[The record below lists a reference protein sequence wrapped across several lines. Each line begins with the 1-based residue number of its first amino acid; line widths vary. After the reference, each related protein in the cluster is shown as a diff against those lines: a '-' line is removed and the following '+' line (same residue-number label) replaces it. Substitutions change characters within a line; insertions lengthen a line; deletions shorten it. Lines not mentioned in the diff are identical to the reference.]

1 MKQAAAR
8 SKVLV
13 KTSWVS
19 TIGNS
24 ILAVAKIT
32 VGIMSGSLAV
42 ISDGLDS
49 ITDVVISL
57 VMIFTAK
64 IMKRP
69 PSEKYV
75 FGYEKAE
82 SIATKVLSIIIF
94 YAGVQMFVFSIQSL
108 SSDSSK
114 SLPGFAAIYVTVFSI
129 LGKALMAFYQHKQG
143 KKIGSSMLI
152 ANAIN
157 MRNDVLISVSVL
169 IGLVF
174 TFVLNLPIVDSVVS
188 LLISLFISKS
198 AVDIFMD
205 SNIELMDG
213 VKDTSVY
220 DKINEAVR
228 KIPEASNPHRMRSRE
243 IGNMYIITLDIEV
256 DGNITLAE
264 AHDIAD
270 AVEESIKSKIV
281 NVYDIVVH
289 VEPKDDQHAQEKFGV
304 AR

>member
-1 MKQAAAR
+1 
-8 SKVLV
+8 
-13 KTSWVS
+13 
-19 TIGNS
+19 
-24 ILAVAKIT
+24 
-32 VGIMSGSLAV
+32 
-42 ISDGLDS
+42 
-49 ITDVVISL
+49 
-57 VMIFTAK
+57 
-64 IMKRP
+64 
-69 PSEKYV
+69 
-75 FGYEKAE
+75 
-82 SIATKVLSIIIF
+82 
-94 YAGVQMFVFSIQSL
+94 
-108 SSDSSK
+108 
-114 SLPGFAAIYVTVFSI
+114 
-129 LGKALMAFYQHKQG
+129 
-143 KKIGSSMLI
+143 MLI

-256 DGNITLAE
+256 VGITVRGVPL
-264 AHDIAD
+264 I
-270 AVEESIKSKIV
+270 S
-281 NVYDIVVH
+281 VYLCH
-289 VEPKDDQHAQEKFGV
+289 PFRFK
-304 AR
+304 

>member
-24 ILAVAKIT
+24 ILAAAKIT

-94 YAGVQMFVFSIQSL
+94 YAGVQMFVFSI
-108 SSDSSK
+108 
-114 SLPGFAAIYVTVFSI
+114 
-129 LGKALMAFYQHKQG
+129 
-143 KKIGSSMLI
+143 
-152 ANAIN
+152 
-157 MRNDVLISVSVL
+157 
-169 IGLVF
+169 
-174 TFVLNLPIVDSVVS
+174 
-188 LLISLFISKS
+188 
-198 AVDIFMD
+198 
-205 SNIELMDG
+205 
-213 VKDTSVY
+213 
-220 DKINEAVR
+220 
-228 KIPEASNPHRMRSRE
+228 
-243 IGNMYIITLDIEV
+243 
-256 DGNITLAE
+256 
-264 AHDIAD
+264 
-270 AVEESIKSKIV
+270 
-281 NVYDIVVH
+281 
-289 VEPKDDQHAQEKFGV
+289 
-304 AR
+304 